1 VRPEEREERGREER
15 FHREHGGESSPDPL
29 YARTTFAVYLITYAV
44 LSTTGL
50 ILLRRSL
57 ADVSTGDT
65 LSDPLFYAG
74 ALSYALSF
82 GTFLLSLR
90 RYEVLTVFP
99 VFLSV
104 TYAGIAVAAAV
115 FLGESL
121 TPVRVAGLV
130 LVGAGLILLAR

>member
-1 VRPEEREERGREER
+1 M
-15 FHREHGGESSPDPL
+15 
-29 YARTTFAVYLITYAV
+29 

-57 ADVSTGDT
+57 ADVSTGHT

-115 FLGESL
+115 FLGEDL
-121 TPVRVAGLV
+121 TPVRVVGLV